1 MEPLQMTAHRSAI
14 LKETFSRNWRLVS

>member
-14 LKETFSRNWRLVS
+14 LKETFSRNWRFVS